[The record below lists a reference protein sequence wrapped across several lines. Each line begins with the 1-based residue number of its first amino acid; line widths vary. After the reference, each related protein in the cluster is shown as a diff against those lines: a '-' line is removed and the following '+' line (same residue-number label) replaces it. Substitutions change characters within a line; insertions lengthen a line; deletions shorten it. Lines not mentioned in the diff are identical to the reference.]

1 VRPVRGTA
9 QVTSNEGLLT
19 DDEVKI
25 KSSKYDLICRERT
38 IHKISREF
46 FHSF

>member
-9 QVTSNEGLLT
+9 QVTSNEGLLA

-25 KSSKYDLICRERT
+25 YAP
-38 IHKISREF
+38 
-46 FHSF
+46 

>member
-1 VRPVRGTA
+1 VRGTA

-25 KSSKYDLICRERT
+25 YAP
-38 IHKISREF
+38 
-46 FHSF
+46 